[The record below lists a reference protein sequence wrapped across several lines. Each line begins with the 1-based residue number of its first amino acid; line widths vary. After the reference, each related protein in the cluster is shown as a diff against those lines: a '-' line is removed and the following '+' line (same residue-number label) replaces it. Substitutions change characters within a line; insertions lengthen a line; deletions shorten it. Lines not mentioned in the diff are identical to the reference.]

1 MSPYVTLLIV
11 VAMIVIPIWLGNVLA
26 RQFRMPDHGWKIGLV
41 LFALISGSVLTYT
54 GWPPKLGIDLSG
66 GVILVYQVDQSQ
78 GKENVEVEKL
88 IAAVSKRVNPG
99 GVREVT
105 IRPYGE
111 NQIEIIIPEVDAEE
125 IKRIER
131 KISSIGSLEFR
142 IVANRRDHDAIINQA
157 REVRGRDVRSADGKV
172 LARWVPVDPNEA
184 DSFAGDPDV
193 ATRPGGKEGTF
204 EVLLVLDEYNVT
216 GEYLSRVNPTAD
228 QAGRP
233 AVSFHFDSRG
243 AQLFGQLTSA
253 NLPDKVQGFHRKL
266 AIMLDELVVS
276 APRINSAIYDSGII
290 EGSFTEDRVNNYV
303 GVLNAGSLPAQLEKE
318 PISRLTTGPTLG
330 RDMILKGERATLIS
344 MIATVIFMLIYYR
357 FSGIMACFALVLN
370 LILLLASMIVI
381 KGAFTLPGLAGMVLT
396 IGMAVDAN
404 VLIYER
410 MREELQRGAALRMAI
425 RNGFDRAFS
434 AIFDSNLTTL
444 ITAAVL
450 YVIGT
455 DQVKGF
461 AVTLFLGI
469 AISMFTAI
477 FCVRV
482 LFEIAERRG
491 WIRELKM
498 MQMVGETNID
508 FVKIAPAC
516 IVISLVVIGVGLA
529 AVAARAARGDL
540 LDIDFTG
547 GVSVQLLFDD
557 KQPQDIA
564 EVRKKVSDALPDV
577 AVSDV
582 QVSGEASGTRY
593 LINTSE
599 RDLPKVEGKLKELFG
614 DKLVYNR
621 MTVESAAAIEG
632 TLKSVEPAQESQS
645 RTNPADD
652 NLVASAGSVN
662 DLLLA
667 TLALGQ
673 DAAAETPAETAPAA
687 PAADAPATPAATDAA
702 PAATPTASDAA
713 PAAAVETTPTA
724 QPETPAK
731 AGPLTTEP
739 GATAADSANVFAG
752 GAKAML
758 AFSQPITPGALQDRL
773 ELVLGK
779 AEIGLTPA
787 DGSDYSSEPRDR
799 WELKV
804 ADKLDVVQPALAKL
818 AESMGQEPF
827 FPASTMIGGAVAD
840 NTKLLALYAM
850 LLSILFM
857 IAYIWVRFERLVF
870 GVAATIALIH
880 DVLVTLGAVALSIFL
895 APALGPVLMID
906 PLKIN
911 LPLIAA
917 FLTIVGYSINDTIV
931 TFDRLRE
938 IRGKSPNLT
947 PAMVNQAINQTL
959 ARTLLTSLTV
969 MLVVFIL
976 YLFGGQGIHG
986 FAYAMIVGCFAGV
999 YSTVF
1004 IATPIVLW
1012 MMKKGAAPASVR
1024 QAAAPSGAPPRVA

>member
-11 VAMIVIPIWLGNVLA
+11 VAILVVPIWLGNVLA

-41 LFALISGSVLTYT
+41 LFALLAGSVVTFT

-66 GVILVYQVDQSQ
+66 GVILVYQVDQNQ
-78 GKENVEVEKL
+78 PDKDVDVEKL
-88 IAAVSKRVNPG
+88 IAAVSRRVNPG

-157 REVRGRDVRSADGKV
+157 REVRGRDVRNADGKV
-172 LARWVPVDPNEA
+172 MARWVPVDPSES

-193 ATRPGGKEGTF
+193 ATRPGAKEGEF
-204 EVLLVLDEYNVT
+204 EVLLVMDEFNVT
-216 GEYLSRVNPTAD
+216 GEYLSRVGGTSD
-228 QAGRP
+228 DVGRP
-233 AVSFHFDSRG
+233 AVAFNFNSRG
-243 AQLFGQLTSA
+243 AQLFGQLTTA
-253 NLPDKVQGFHRKL
+253 NLPDRVQGFHRKL

-290 EGSFTEDRVNNYV
+290 EGSFTQERVDTYV

-330 RDMILKGERATLIS
+330 RDMIVKGQRATVIS
-344 MIATVIFMLIYYR
+344 MIATAVFMLIYYR

-370 LILLLASMIVI
+370 LILLLACMIVI
-381 KGAFTLPGLAGMVLT
+381 KAAFTLPGLAGMVLT

-444 ITAAVL
+444 ITAVVL

-455 DQVKGF
+455 DQIKGF

-498 MQMVGETNID
+498 MQIVGETKFD
-508 FVKIAPAC
+508 FAKIAPMC
-516 IVISLVVIGVGLA
+516 IALSLGVIGVGLA
-529 AVAARAARGDL
+529 AVAVRAQRGDL

-547 GVSVQLLFDD
+547 GVSVQLLFDQD
-557 KQPQDIA
+557 QTQDIA
-564 EVRKKVSDALPDV
+564 TVRRQVSDALPDV
-577 AVSDV
+577 AVSDI
-582 QVSGEASGTRY
+582 QVTGETPGTRY
-593 LINTSE
+593 LINSSE
-599 RDLPKVEGKLKELFG
+599 RDLDQVENKLKELFG

-621 MTVESAAAIEG
+621 MTVESATTIEG
-632 TLKSVEPAQESQS
+632 TLRATGPSADAAPATDAAQPAGGAQS
-645 RTNPADD
+645 RYAAADD
-652 NLVASAGSVN
+652 NLIASAGTVN
-662 DLLLA
+662 DVLLA
-667 TLALGQ
+667 TMAVGQ
-673 DAAAETPAETAPAA
+673 DAAAESPATETPAAAATAPADPAAAEPQPPAAEA
-687 PAADAPATPAATDAA
+687 PAAEAPAQASPSGADQPTPSA
-702 PAATPTASDAA
+702 PDI
-713 PAAAVETTPTA
+713 
-724 QPETPAK
+724 
-731 AGPLTTEP
+731 
-739 GATAADSANVFAG
+739 NVFAG
-752 GAKAML
+752 GAKAVL
-758 AFSQPITPGALQDRL
+758 AFTQPISPGALQDRL
-773 ELVLGK
+773 EQVLGK
-779 AEIGLTPA
+779 AEMSLLPA
-787 DGSDYSSEPRDR
+787 DGGDLSSEPRQR

-804 ADKLDVVQPALAKL
+804 AEKLETVQPGLARL
-818 AESMGQEPF
+818 AQEMEQQPF

-857 IAYIWVRFERLVF
+857 VAYIWVRFERLVF

-895 APALGPVLMID
+895 APALGPVLLID

-911 LPLIAA
+911 LPMIAA

-947 PAMVNQAINQTL
+947 PEMVNQAINQTL
-959 ARTLLTSLTV
+959 ARTILTSLTV

-976 YLFGGQGIHG
+976 YIFGGQGIHG
-986 FAYAMIVGCFAGV
+986 FAFAMIVGCLAGV

-1012 MMKKGAAPASVR
+1012 MMKQKPTPSVRSAGRQAPAS
-1024 QAAAPSGAPPRVA
+1024 PTRVA